1 MTSQQNEAAGRQLSK
16 WGLLL
21 LALLV
26 LNACMTGQIHYY
38 PPSQGKP
45 FTGITA
51 LYIDRFK
58 GEQSNL
64 LRDLL
69 IREIEGSSFFE
80 YLEDYPD
87 ATADDIA
94 MINAEVRVLS
104 IRDVDELRPQTTV
117 VLMDREVTQ
126 AQSSGEL
133 VKKQA
138 VEFIE
143 NQQTE
148 KLIHRTI
155 DLEIEFEFTKR
166 TREQPLAQKRLL
178 VSYQQVYTG
187 ADRILLIPDPEDEVI
202 RLGGLMMR
210 RLVDE
215 INPVARE
222 YVVALDPG
230 TAPVPWTMGF
240 VNFGHPR
247 IVEGIGH
254 AEGGDYDL
262 AIKVWNTVLYAP
274 QPFPKQDRFAF
285 TMPAYVE
292 LRDAGVP
299 KAVMSKLLRLRGQV
313 FDEPGLDMVLHQR
326 LSRESVYRYGIL
338 VKAHTRIPG
347 EQEARNRLVA
357 HYNLG
362 VVHQLAGNLPLAAH
376 HFAQAN
382 LLHPDPKYAQAW
394 TDTQVWLGDYNPLD
408 SIAEQTIDAAGRR
421 PPPETTMIRPVRLE
435 ARQLPMSMSDAAE
448 AATNSAAFQPVELP
462 RLSSQ
467 VQPQEVAPI
476 AADSELQPVQPL
488 TLE

>member
-155 DLEIEFEFTKR
+155 DLEIEFEFT
-166 TREQPLAQKRLL
+166 
-178 VSYQQVYTG
+178 
-187 ADRILLIPDPEDEVI
+187 
-202 RLGGLMMR
+202 
-210 RLVDE
+210 
-215 INPVARE
+215 
-222 YVVALDPG
+222 
-230 TAPVPWTMGF
+230 
-240 VNFGHPR
+240 
-247 IVEGIGH
+247 
-254 AEGGDYDL
+254 
-262 AIKVWNTVLYAP
+262 
-274 QPFPKQDRFAF
+274 
-285 TMPAYVE
+285 
-292 LRDAGVP
+292 
-299 KAVMSKLLRLRGQV
+299 
-313 FDEPGLDMVLHQR
+313 
-326 LSRESVYRYGIL
+326 
-338 VKAHTRIPG
+338 
-347 EQEARNRLVA
+347 
-357 HYNLG
+357 
-362 VVHQLAGNLPLAAH
+362 
-376 HFAQAN
+376 
-382 LLHPDPKYAQAW
+382 
-394 TDTQVWLGDYNPLD
+394 
-408 SIAEQTIDAAGRR
+408 
-421 PPPETTMIRPVRLE
+421 
-435 ARQLPMSMSDAAE
+435 
-448 AATNSAAFQPVELP
+448 
-462 RLSSQ
+462 
-467 VQPQEVAPI
+467 
-476 AADSELQPVQPL
+476 
-488 TLE
+488 

>member
-1 MTSQQNEAAGRQLSK
+1 M
-16 WGLLL
+16 
-21 LALLV
+21 
-26 LNACMTGQIHYY
+26 LNACTTGQITHY
-38 PPSQGKP
+38 PPTQGKP

-51 LYIDRFK
+51 LFIDRFR
-58 GEQSNL
+58 GEKSNL

-87 ATADDIA
+87 ATSEDVAI
-94 MINAEVRVLS
+94 INAEVRVLS
-104 IRDVDELRPQTTV
+104 IRDVDESRPKTKVALR
-117 VLMDREVTQ
+117 DRQVTQ

-138 VEFIE
+138 VEFVE
-143 NQQTE
+143 SQRSQ
-148 KLIHRTI
+148 KYVHRTI
-155 DLEIEFEFTKR
+155 DLEIGFEFTKR
-166 TREQPLAQKRLL
+166 TRKQPIAQKRLL

-187 ADRILLIPDPEDEVI
+187 EDRILLIPDPEDEVI
-202 RLGGLMMR
+202 RLGGLVMR

-222 YVVALDPG
+222 YVVDLDPG

-240 VNFGHPR
+240 VDFGHPR

-254 AEGGDYDL
+254 AEGGDYAL

-274 QPFPKQDRFAF
+274 QPFPKQDRFEF
-285 TMPAYVE
+285 TTPAYVE

-299 KAVMSKLLRLRGQV
+299 KSVMTKLLRLRGQV
-313 FDEPGLDMVLHQR
+313 FDEAGLDMVLRQR
-326 LSRESVYRYGIL
+326 LSRESAYRYGIL

-347 EQEARNRLVA
+347 EEEKRNQLAV

-362 VVHQLAGNLPLAAH
+362 VAHQLSGNLVLAAH

-382 LLHPDPKYAQAW
+382 LMHPDPKYAQAW
-394 TDTQVWLGDYNPLD
+394 TDTQVWMGDYNPLD
-408 SIAEQTIDAAGRR
+408 PITEQTIDAAGRR
-421 PPPETTMIRPVRLE
+421 PPPETAMIRPVRLE
-435 ARQLPMSMSDAAE
+435 ARQLPSSMALDKQAAG
-448 AATNSAAFQPVELP
+448 AGSAGFKPIELP
-462 RLSSQ
+462 RLSNSGAG
-467 VQPQEVAPI
+467 QEGSPLQTDAGV
-476 AADSELQPVQPL
+476 QPVQPL

>member
-1 MTSQQNEAAGRQLSK
+1 M
-16 WGLLL
+16 LL

-26 LNACMTGQIHYY
+26 LSACTTGQIHYY

-45 FTGITA
+45 FMGITA

-58 GEQSNL
+58 GEKSSL

-87 ATADDIA
+87 ATTDDVA
-94 MINAEVRVLS
+94 LINAEVRVLS
-104 IRDVDELRPQTTV
+104 IRDVDESRPQTTV
-117 VLMDREVTQ
+117 VLMNRQVAQ

-148 KLIHRTI
+148 KLLHRTI

-166 TREQPLAQKRLL
+166 TRKQPLAQKRLL

-187 ADRILLIPDPEDEVI
+187 EDRMLLIPDPEDEVI

-230 TAPVPWTMGF
+230 TVPVPWTMGF
-240 VNFGHPR
+240 VSFGHPR

-254 AEGGDYDL
+254 AEGGDYAL

-274 QPFPKQDRFAF
+274 QPFPEQHRFAF
-285 TMPAYVE
+285 TTPAYVE
-292 LRDAGVP
+292 LRATEVP
-299 KAVMSKLLRLRGQV
+299 KAVMSKLLRLRGQT
-313 FDEPGLDMVLHQR
+313 FDEPGLDMALHQR
-326 LSRESVYRYGIL
+326 LSRENVYRYGIL
-338 VKAHTRIPG
+338 VKAHTRVPG
-347 EQEARNRLVA
+347 EQEARNRLAV

-408 SIAEQTIDAAGRR
+408 PIAEQTIDAAGRR

-435 ARQLPMSMSDAAE
+435 ARQFPVSLASGAQTTGSG
-448 AATNSAAFQPVELP
+448 AATLKPVELP
-462 RLSSQ
+462 RLSKQTQSQ
-467 VQPQEVAPI
+467 AVTPMQTD
-476 AADSELQPVQPL
+476 ADTQPVQPL

>member
-1 MTSQQNEAAGRQLSK
+1 MTSRQSEAAGRQLSK
-16 WGLLL
+16 WGLALL
-21 LALLV
+21 TLLV
-26 LNACMTGQIHYY
+26 LSACTTGQIHYY

-45 FTGITA
+45 FTGVTA

-58 GEQSNL
+58 GEKSNL

-87 ATADDIA
+87 ATADDVA
-94 MINAEVRVLS
+94 VINAEVRVLS
-104 IRDVDELRPQTTV
+104 IRDVDESRPETKV
-117 VLMDREVTQ
+117 VLVNRQVTQ
-126 AQSSGEL
+126 TQSSGEL

-138 VEFIE
+138 VEFVE
-143 NQQTE
+143 SQQTA
-148 KLIHRTI
+148 KLVHRTI
-155 DLEIEFEFTKR
+155 DLEIAFEFAKR
-166 TREQPLAQKRLL
+166 TGKQLIAQKRLL
-178 VSYQQVYTG
+178 VSYQQMYMG
-187 ADRILLIPDPEDEVI
+187 EERILLIPDPEDEVI
-202 RLGGLMMR
+202 RLGALMMR

-247 IVEGIGH
+247 MVEGIGH
-254 AEGGDYDL
+254 AEGRDYDL
-262 AIKVWNTVLYAP
+262 AIKVWNMVLYTP
-274 QPFPKQDRFAF
+274 QPFPGQDHFAF
-285 TMPAYVE
+285 TETAYVQ

-299 KAVMSKLLRLRGQV
+299 KAVMTKLLRLRDQV
-313 FDEPGLDMVLHQR
+313 FDEPGLGMVLRQR

-338 VKAHTRIPG
+338 IKAHTRVPG
-347 EQEARNRLVA
+347 VEEQRNQLAA

-362 VVHQLAGNLPLAAH
+362 VVHQLAGNLKLAAH

-382 LLHPDPKYAQAW
+382 LLQPDPKYAQAW
-394 TDTQVWLGDYNPLD
+394 TDVQVRLGDYNPLD
-408 SIAEQTIDAAGRR
+408 PIAEQTIDAAGRR
-421 PPPETTMIRPVRLE
+421 LPPETVMIRPVRLE
-435 ARQLPMSMSDAAE
+435 ARQLPMSMPDDTDAA
-448 AATNSAAFQPVELP
+448 TGSAAFKPVELP

-467 VQPQEVAPI
+467 VQPQEVAPM
-476 AADSELQPVQPL
+476 ATDSETQPVQPL